1 MKGQFRSSILR
12 VLLGVQITVLF
23 GAWFLGSSNAAAQAV
38 AEAATTTAGASV
50 STAGAAKGLGFAA
63 GKAPRAVAKFAHI
76 AASSMP
82 AATSEAN
89 RRTLEQKAGRDAAK
103 LLLRT
108 GPTAS
113 QVWIDGLFVGNTPM
127 LLIVAP
133 GKYQVEFR
141 GQRQESA
148 MRTVAVLPRET
159 QEVSVELQPKYPT
172 RVTVR

>member
-1 MKGQFRSSILR
+1 MKGQSRFGILR
-12 VLLGVQITVLF
+12 LLSGVQITVVF
-23 GAWFLGSSNAAAQAV
+23 GVWFLGASSAAAQAV

-50 STAGAAKGLGFAA
+50 TTAGSAKELGFAA
-63 GKAPRAVAKFAHI
+63 GKAANAAAKFAHI
-76 AASSMP
+76 AASTMP
-82 AATSEAN
+82 AATSESN
-89 RRTLEQKAGRDAAK
+89 RRALEQKAGRDAAK

-108 GPTAS
+108 EPTAS
-113 QVWIDGLFVGNTPM
+113 QVWINGLFVGNTPM

-148 MRTVAVLPRET
+148 ARTVAVLPRET
-159 QEVSVELQPKYPT
+159 QGVSVELQPKYPT